1 MNFCIITQARF
12 NSKRLPGKIFL
23 NYDKEN
29 FFSFFLRNLKRV
41 KFTKLIVASPKD
53 EHSGLILHY
62 CDKLKIPVFFYK
74 GNENNVLARYYYCA
88 KKFKTDNIIR
98 ITSDCP
104 FINPDIVNKMIEY
117 YKDNN
122 LNFLTN
128 NKPRRIPHGYD
139 CEIFS
144 YDMLKNSFYSTK
156 NKYDLEHVTPWM
168 YKNYF
173 KKKNYYPAVKKNFS
187 KLRLTLDTKDD
198 YIFFIKNQNDLKKIA
213 VQKNYEKLLSK
224 FQRKIGND

>member
-1 MNFCIITQARF
+1 M
-12 NSKRLPGKIFL
+12 PGKIFL

-53 EHSGLILHY
+53 EHSSLISHY

-88 KKFKTDNIIR
+88 KKFKTQNIIR

-117 YKDNN
+117 YKVNN
-122 LNFLTN
+122 LSFLTN
-128 NKPRRIPHGYD
+128 NKPRKIPHGYD

-144 YDMLKNSFYSTK
+144 YDILVES
-156 NKYDLEHVTPWM
+156 
-168 YKNYF
+168 
-173 KKKNYYPAVKKNFS
+173 
-187 KLRLTLDTKDD
+187 
-198 YIFFIKNQNDLKKIA
+198 
-213 VQKNYEKLLSK
+213 
-224 FQRKIGND
+224 